1 MGLDTVELIWAVEDA
16 FQITP
21 PNREAERISTVG
33 DLYQYVLGSLRR
45 DRRINLD
52 AVCASAHGFY
62 QVRQVLCQTLG
73 VDRRLIRPSAFLEPL
88 LPRETRRRVWKSLSH
103 QSSLNFPALRLPKQ
117 INSFLEII
125 FIFIANSV
133 VALGLLGSA
142 NGIPDW
148 VIGLVVA
155 TELLVVAGLLRCVQ
169 PFQTEF
175 PANCATV
182 GALARIL
189 VSSNPEQF
197 SRDLGWTE
205 AEVWNQVR
213 SIVAEHAGVEEDSF
227 TEASSFVY
235 DLGPG

>member
-1 MGLDTVELIWAVEDA
+1 MGLDTVDLIMAVEYA
-16 FQITP
+16 FQITI

-33 DLYQYVLGSLRR
+33 NLHQYVLGSLLR

-62 QVRQVLCQTLG
+62 QVRKVLSQTLG
-73 VDRRLIRPSAFLEPL
+73 VDRRLIRPSTFLEHL
-88 LPRETRRRVWKSLSH
+88 LPRETRRPIWERLSR
-103 QSSLNFPALRLPKQ
+103 QSTLDFPALRLPDRLS
-117 INSFLEII
+117 SFLEVI
-125 FIFIANSV
+125 FIFFANSV
-133 VALGLLGSA
+133 VALGLLGLA

-175 PANCATV
+175 PANCGTV

-189 VSSNPEQF
+189 VSANPEQL

-213 SIVAEHAGVEEDSF
+213 SIVSDHAGVEEESL

-235 DLGPG
+235 DLGLD